1 MGDLVKID
9 DSELAFQR
17 AKAEISK
24 IYSFEKA
31 KEYHDKAEALLK
43 FYKAQHKER
52 GDVQN
57 KLAELKILA
66 AHRAGQILKEM
77 AERGE
82 RHPQGGDQKS
92 NLGDQSLILAD
103 LEISYF
109 QSHIWQTIA
118 RLTEGEIEEYK
129 AKVLGGEEDTKEL
142 TEAGIYRYAQ
152 GKEPKGEEDWLRYYD
167 VWNFPFRLQAQSDE
181 YGEAREAQCPAQV
194 ILNFIYY
201 FTNEGDLIVD
211 PMAGGG
217 ATTAC
222 ARALNRRSLCYDIKP
237 CPKWGVRYNDLR
249 NGYPEEAY
257 NCDAIF
263 IDPPY
268 HTQKKEAFEEIP
280 YHSLR
285 EFKKFWEFVFKDSY
299 RILKP
304 GGKIGFLIT
313 CQTQIDL
320 EGEPYLDFL
329 FILYEP
335 LKKAGFKP
343 YRRVHVPL
351 TIVQYTGPDM
361 QKAKENKKLL
371 GLVRD
376 LLVFIKG

>member
-1 MGDLVKID
+1 MAELAKIS

-17 AKAEISK
+17 AKAEIQQ
-24 IYSFEKA
+24 IYTFEKA

-82 RHPQGGDQKS
+82 RIPP
-92 NLGDQSLILAD
+92 LGDKKSALATKADSLAD
-103 LEISYF
+103 LGISYY

-118 RLTEGEIEEYK
+118 QLTEGEIEEYK
-129 AKVLGGEEDTKEL
+129 TKVLGGEEDTKEL
-142 TEAGIYRYAQ
+142 TEAGIYRYAAR
-152 GKEPKGEEDWLRYYD
+152 KEPKEEIWLRYYD
-167 VWNFPFRLQAQSDE
+167 VWNFSFRLQDASPN
-181 YGEAREAQCPAQV
+181 YGEPREAQCPAQV
-194 ILNFIYY
+194 ILNFIDY
-201 FTNEGDLIVD
+201 FTKKGDLIVD

-222 ARALNRRSLCYDIKP
+222 ARELNRRSLCYDIKP
-237 CPKWGVRYNDLR
+237 CPKWDVRYNDIR
-249 NGYPEEAY
+249 EGYPEEAY

-268 HTQKKEAFEEIP
+268 HTQKKEVFKEIP
-280 YHSLR
+280 YSSVAG
-285 EFKKFWEFVFKDSY
+285 FKKFWEFVFKDSY

-320 EGEPYLDFL
+320 EGEYYLDL
-329 FILYEP
+329 PFISYKL
-335 LKKAGFKP
+335 LKGAGFAP
-343 YRRVHVPL
+343 YRRIFVPL
-351 TIVQYTGPDM
+351 TVAQYTEADI
-361 QKAKENKKLL
+361 QRAKEKKELL

-376 LLVFIKG
+376 LLVFIKE